1 MKNYSIK
8 QGDTFVSLSQQFNI
22 KYDGLLKTYHNLHCP
37 IEDVMQE
44 PIPGKQIIIPE
55 DPEFFETKESIS
67 ENVQDEVTDPMN
79 GYDELVENEAEPE
92 TTASADS
99 LKSEEE
105 KTEKTP
111 QENKA
116 SDHDG
121 KYFIIQKGKAQC
133 NQGNQFPQFKV
144 SSHHRHYCNDPGD
157 NPDYLA
163 VTENDLQ
170 FNPSGPSFG
179 QCKLKPS
186 SGGNLPCA
194 FAPAG
199 KWQKVYEKTKVDGN
213 SFLSEISELMCSTGG
228 KITVLKHG
236 QQSELS
242 KKQVADAD
250 SREQQVYNPVVDFE
264 EFKEEINGTDE
275 LYYV

>member
-1 MKNYSIK
+1 MKNYTIQ
-8 QGDTFVSLSQQFNI
+8 QGDTFNSLSQKFNI
-22 KYDGLLKTYHNLHCP
+22 KDDGVLKTYHNLHCP

-55 DPEFFETKESIS
+55 NPDFFETKDPTS
-67 ENVQDEVTDPMN
+67 ENPNDEVTDPMN
-79 GYDELVENEAEPE
+79 GYDEVTKNESEATE
-92 TTASADS
+92 SANS
-99 LKSEEE
+99 QKSEKEE
-105 KTEKTP
+105 TEKAK
-111 QENKA
+111 QENKT
-116 SDHDG
+116 SNHDG
-121 KYFIIQKGKAQC
+121 KYFVIQKGKAQC

-144 SSHHRHYCNDPGD
+144 SSHQRHYFNDSGND
-157 NPDYLA
+157 SDYLA

-199 KWQKVYEKTKVDGN
+199 KWQKVYEKTKVEGQ
-213 SFLSEISELMCSTGG
+213 SCLSEISELMCSTGG

-242 KKQVADAD
+242 KKQVAEAD
-250 SREQQVYNPVVDFE
+250 TREQQVYNPIVDFE
-264 EFKEEINGTDE
+264 EFKEDINGTDE